1 MDRTPGIIRVQT
13 PSISQKVAE
22 DATLWVTSLS
32 QSSFVFTVIYRCLSK
47 VFFFEGRVSVLK
59 EYVQDPPVLPLQM
72 DVSCMV
78 YFL

>member
-1 MDRTPGIIRVQT
+1 MQRSGLPLSVKAALFLLLYIGV
-13 PSISQKVAE
+13 
-22 DATLWVTSLS
+22 SLR
-32 QSSFVFTVIYRCLSK
+32 F
-47 VFFFEGRVSVLK
+47 FFFEGRVSVLK